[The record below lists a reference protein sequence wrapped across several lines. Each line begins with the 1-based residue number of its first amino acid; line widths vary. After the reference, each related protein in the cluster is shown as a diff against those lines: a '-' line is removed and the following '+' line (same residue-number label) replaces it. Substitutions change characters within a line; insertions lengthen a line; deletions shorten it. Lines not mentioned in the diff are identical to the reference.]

1 MASHTPSTN
10 GSTVLRSGVFD
21 KIVTH
26 DTLSSTKTID
36 KTAKV
41 TNRKPLV
48 ATVKGEVDEAWVKCM
63 ESEERSKLMRTLVR
77 E

>member
-26 DTLSSTKTID
+26 DTLSSTK
-36 KTAKV
+36 
-41 TNRKPLV
+41 KPLSQ
-48 ATVKGEVDEAWVKCM
+48 ECIKCTFTTKAK
-63 ESEERSKLMRTLVR
+63 SKPHMSDIDDVIVIKVL